1 VSHGTIGH
9 ELTDPAN
16 PIDAA
21 ARGTGSAALLCALA
35 AEHGLPPARTLAGTG
50 IDEAAL
56 SDPAAEITAAQEVRL
71 IATLTDE
78 LPETIGLT
86 AGARYRLTTYGIW
99 GFALLSS
106 RTMRESNEVAM
117 RFLDLTYA
125 LTRISAHEGDGE
137 LALFFDDLDL
147 PEPVR
152 RFVLLRDTT
161 AALQLWRERLGQAVV
176 PLRVALRLPAP
187 ADPGPYEAAFGVRP
201 DFDAPRSV
209 LTFDAGLLDRPL
221 PQAAPLTA
229 ALCEA
234 QCRELLERRQS
245 RRGTSGRVRD
255 LLLRDPRRMPGQVQ
269 VAAALHMSVRTL
281 RRHLDEEGTSFRAVV
296 EQTREYLAEELLVTA
311 GLSIEQVAER
321 IGYSEASSF
330 VHAFRRWKGIS
341 PRRWA
346 QVAGGGTAGPD
357 RRGWSRYTGV
367 PRRP

>member
-9 ELTDPAN
+9 ELFDPAN

-35 AEHGLPPARTLAGTG
+35 AEHGLPRARALAGTG
-50 IDEAAL
+50 MDEAAL
-56 SDPAAEITAAQEVRL
+56 SDPDAEITAAQEVRL

-78 LPETIGLT
+78 LPDTIGLT

-106 RTMRESNEVAM
+106 RTIRESNEVAM

-125 LTRISAHEGDGE
+125 LTRISADEGDGE
-137 LALFFDDLDL
+137 LALYFDDLDL

-161 AALQLWRERLGQAVV
+161 ATLQLWRERLGRAVV
-176 PLRVALRLPAP
+176 PVRVALRLPEP
-187 ADPGPYEAAFGVRP
+187 EDPEPYEAAFGVRP
-201 DFDAPRSV
+201 EFAAPRSV
-209 LTFDAGLLDRPL
+209 LAFDAGLLDHPL

-234 QCRELLERRQS
+234 QCRDLLERRQS

-255 LLLRDPRRMPGQVQ
+255 LLLRDPRRKLVPSSSSRP
-269 VAAALHMSVRTL
+269 ASTW
-281 RRHLDEEGTSFRAVV
+281 RRSC
-296 EQTREYLAEELLVTA
+296 
-311 GLSIEQVAER
+311 
-321 IGYSEASSF
+321 
-330 VHAFRRWKGIS
+330 W
-341 PRRWA
+341 
-346 QVAGGGTAGPD
+346 
-357 RRGWSRYTGV
+357 
-367 PRRP
+367 

>member
-1 VSHGTIGH
+1 MSHGTIGH

-106 RTMRESNEVAM
+106 RTIRESNEVAM

-137 LALFFDDLDL
+137 
-147 PEPVR
+147 
-152 RFVLLRDTT
+152 
-161 AALQLWRERLGQAVV
+161 
-176 PLRVALRLPAP
+176 
-187 ADPGPYEAAFGVRP
+187 
-201 DFDAPRSV
+201 
-209 LTFDAGLLDRPL
+209 
-221 PQAAPLTA
+221 
-229 ALCEA
+229 
-234 QCRELLERRQS
+234 
-245 RRGTSGRVRD
+245 
-255 LLLRDPRRMPGQVQ
+255 
-269 VAAALHMSVRTL
+269 VAARDHVAVDVTTL
-281 RRHLDEEGTSFRAVV
+281 
-296 EQTREYLAEELLVTA
+296 
-311 GLSIEQVAER
+311 
-321 IGYSEASSF
+321 
-330 VHAFRRWKGIS
+330 
-341 PRRWA
+341 
-346 QVAGGGTAGPD
+346 
-357 RRGWSRYTGV
+357 
-367 PRRP
+367 

>member
-9 ELTDPAN
+9 DLRDPAN
-16 PIDAA
+16 SVDAA

-35 AEHGLPPARTLAGTG
+35 AEHGLPPARVLAGTG
-50 IDEAAL
+50 MDEAAL
-56 SDPAAEITAAQEVRL
+56 RDPAAEITAAQEAGLIGRL
-71 IATLTDE
+71 TAE
-78 LPETIGLT
+78 LPETTGLT

-106 RTMRESNEVAM
+106 RTIRESNAVAM

-125 LTRISAHEGDGE
+125 LTRISAREGEGE
-137 LALFFDDLDL
+137 FALFFDDLDL

-152 RFVLLRDTT
+152 RFVLLRDST
-161 AALQLWRERLGQAVV
+161 AALQLWGERLGQVVV
-176 PLRVALRLPAP
+176 PLHVALRVPAP

-201 DFDAPRSV
+201 EFGAPRSV
-209 LTFDAGLLDRPL
+209 VVFDAALLDRPL

-234 QCRELLERRQS
+234 QCRDLLERRQS
-245 RRGTSGRVRD
+245 RRGTGGRVRD
-255 LLLRDPRRMPGQVQ
+255 VLLRDPQRMPGQGQ
-269 VAAALHMSVRTL
+269 VAAELHMSVRTL
-281 RRHLDEEGTSFRAVV
+281 RRHLEEEGTSFRAVV

-330 VHAFRRWKGIS
+330 VHAFQRWKGVS

-346 QVAGGGTAGPD
+346 RAARPTAAG
-357 RRGWSRYTGV
+357 
-367 PRRP
+367 

>member
-1 VSHGTIGH
+1 MSHGTIGH
-9 ELTDPAN
+9 ELRDPAN
-16 PIDAA
+16 SVDAA

-35 AEHGLPPARTLAGTG
+35 AEHGLPPARALADTG

-71 IATLTDE
+71 IARLTAE
-78 LPETIGLT
+78 LPETVGLT

-106 RTMRESNEVAM
+106 RTIRESNEVAM

-125 LTRISAHEGDGE
+125 LTRITAQEDDGE
-137 LALFFDDLDL
+137 FALFFDDLDL

-152 RFVLLRDTT
+152 RFVLLRDST

-176 PLRVALRLPAP
+176 PLHVALREPAP

-201 DFDAPRSV
+201 TFGAPRSV
-209 LTFDAGLLDRPL
+209 LAFDAALLDHRL

-234 QCRELLERRQS
+234 QCRDLLERRQS

-255 LLLRDPRRMPGQVQ
+255 LLLRDPQRMPGQDR

-281 RRHLDEEGTSFRAVV
+281 RRHLEEEGTSFRVV
-296 EQTREYLAEELLVTA
+296 IEQTREHLAEELLVTA

-321 IGYSEASSF
+321 MGYSEASSF
-330 VHAFRRWKGIS
+330 VHAFRRWKGVS
-341 PRRWA
+341 PGRWA
-346 QVAGGGTAGPD
+346 RAARTRAGG
-357 RRGWSRYTGV
+357 
-367 PRRP
+367 

>member
-1 VSHGTIGH
+1 MSHGTIGH

-16 PIDAA
+16 SIDAA

-35 AEHGLPPARTLAGTG
+35 AEHGLPRARVLAGTG
-50 IDEAAL
+50 MDEAAL
-56 SDPAAEITAAQEVRL
+56 SDPSAEITAAQEVRL
-71 IATLTDE
+71 IARLTAE

-106 RTMRESNEVAM
+106 RTIRESNEVAM

-125 LTRISAHEGDGE
+125 LTRISAQEDGDE
-137 LALFFDDLDL
+137 FALFFDDLDL

-161 AALQLWRERLGQAVV
+161 AALHLWRERLDRAVV
-176 PLRVALRLPAP
+176 PLRVALRLPEP

-201 DFDAPRSV
+201 VFGAARSV
-209 LTFDAGLLDRPL
+209 VAFDVGLLDHPL
-221 PQAAPLTA
+221 SQAAPLTA

-234 QCRELLERRQS
+234 QCRDLLERRQS

-255 LLLRDPRRMPGQVQ
+255 LLLRDPRRMPGQAQ
-269 VAAALHMSVRTL
+269 VAAELHMSERTL
-281 RRHLDEEGTSFRAVV
+281 RRQLDEEGTSFRAVL
-296 EQTREYLAEELLVTA
+296 EQTREHLAEELLVTA
-311 GLSIEQVAER
+311 GLSIEQVAAR
-321 IGYSEASSF
+321 IGYAEASSF
-330 VHAFRRWKGIS
+330 VHAFRRWKGTS

-346 QVAGGGTAGPD
+346 RSSRAGAGG
-357 RRGWSRYTGV
+357 
-367 PRRP
+367 